1 MVKIGALVVGNEIL
15 GGKTVD
21 TNTQKMIKLLFSRG
35 LKVRRWCVV
44 PDVAEEI
51 SAEVGRFARD
61 GYKLLIVSGGMGPT
75 HDDITVEAVAKGVG
89 QEMVRSLECYGVMEG
104 KYRERYSKGPM
115 RKESLASMEK
125 MCRVPDSFSLIPNG
139 AGMAEGLYGPLS
151 PHGGVVVMLPGVPRE
166 YEAIM
171 NHPLFLELLPDGED
185 LVSIDIHFKGRESQ
199 LSALLK
205 EVQDEYPSIEVGSYP
220 RGRMDVVVRVTG
232 GVDEVE
238 KVKGVL
244 SIGLE
249 ELLQNSF

>member
-1 MVKIGALVVGNEIL
+1 MVKVGVLVVGNEIL

-44 PDVAEEI
+44 PDDIAEI
-51 SAEVGRFARD
+51 SAEVGRFAQEEYD
-61 GYKLLIVSGGMGPT
+61 LLIVSGGMGPT

-89 QEMVRSLECYGVMEG
+89 REMVRSLECYALMEG
-104 KYRERYSKGPM
+104 KYWKRYGKGVI
-115 RKESLASMEK
+115 RKENLASMEK
-125 MCRVPDSFSLIPNG
+125 MCRVPDSFSLIPNTM
-139 AGMAEGLYGPLS
+139 GMAEGLYGPMS
-151 PHGGVVVMLPGVPRE
+151 PGGGVVVMLPGVPGE

-171 NHPLFLELLPDGED
+171 NHPQFLELLPDGED
-185 LVSIDIHFKGRESQ
+185 LVSIDIHFNGRESQ

-205 EVQDEYPSIEVGSYP
+205 GVQDEYPSLEIGSYP

-238 KVKGVL
+238 RVKGVL

-249 ELLQNSF
+249 ELLRNSS